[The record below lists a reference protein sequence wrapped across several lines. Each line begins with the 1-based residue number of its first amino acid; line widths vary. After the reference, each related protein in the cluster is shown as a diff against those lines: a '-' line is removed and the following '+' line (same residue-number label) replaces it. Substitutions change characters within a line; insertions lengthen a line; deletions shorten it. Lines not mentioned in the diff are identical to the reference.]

1 MLIDAAGNKHPT
13 ANGAVRI
20 ISLVPSLTELLFA
33 LELQDQLVG
42 RTDFCIEPA
51 GRVEAVPVVGGTK
64 TAHMEKLLALKP
76 SHVLV
81 NIDETPK
88 ELAEQISAKG
98 ISVIVTHPNKPA
110 DNISLFGL
118 FGGLFQRQRQAAALI
133 ADMQGE
139 LMRTGDWPRRNVLY
153 LIWKR
158 PWMTVSQDT
167 YIANMLGLFGMRT
180 LCHDPERRYPEV
192 EISAELLAAA
202 DLVLFAT
209 EPFPF
214 AAKHR
219 DAFAREFNIG
229 ATPKLLAIDGKMVS
243 WYGSRAIEGLRYLR
257 DFTSQSCGAR
267 PVEAP

>member
-1 MLIDAAGNKHPT
+1 MLIDAAGNEHS
-13 ANGAVRI
+13 AVSGAVRI
-20 ISLVPSLTELLFA
+20 ISLVPSLTELLYA
-33 LELQDQLVG
+33 LDLQDQLVG
-42 RTDFCIEPA
+42 RTDFCIEPE
-51 GRVEAVPVVGGTK
+51 GRVEAIPVVGGTK
-64 TAHMEKLLALKP
+64 TSDMEKLLALKP

-88 ELAEQISAKG
+88 ELAEKIGANG
-98 ISVIVTHPNKPA
+98 ISVVVTHPNKPA
-110 DNISLFGL
+110 DNIALFGL
-118 FGGLFQRQRQAAALI
+118 FGGLFQRQQQAGALI

-139 LMRTGDWPRRNVLY
+139 LMQTGTWPQRNVLY

-167 YIANMLGLFGMRT
+167 YIANMLSLFGMQT

-192 EISAELLAAA
+192 AVSAELLASA
-202 DLVLFAT
+202 DLVLFST

-219 DAFAREFNIG
+219 DAFAQEFNIG
-229 ATPKLLAIDGKMVS
+229 VTPKLLSIDGKMVS

-257 DFTSQSCGAR
+257 DFTSQL
-267 PVEAP
+267 